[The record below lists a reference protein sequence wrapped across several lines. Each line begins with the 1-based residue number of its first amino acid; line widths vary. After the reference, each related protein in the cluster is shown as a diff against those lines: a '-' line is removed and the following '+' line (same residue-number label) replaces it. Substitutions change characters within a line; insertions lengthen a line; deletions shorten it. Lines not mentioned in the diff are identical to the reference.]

1 MKEGPIE
8 DFTNKE
14 RIAKLLRFASTE
26 TGSEEQ
32 TVSLEDY
39 AGRMKQGQDKIYYIT
54 AESHAAARHSP
65 HLEVFRKKGI
75 EVLLLSDRV
84 DEWLVAHLTEFDGK
98 PLQSVARG
106 DIDLGDVDDKEEKK
120 AREEANKEFK
130 DVIERVK
137 KTLGDRISDARMS
150 QRLTDSPSCLVLGEH
165 DMSIQM
171 QQILEAAGQ
180 YAPRAQP
187 ILELNSA
194 HKLVTRL
201 KDISDDDSF
210 NDWVSLLFEQAQLAA
225 GNQLDDPAG
234 FVMRVNRLLES

>member
-1 MKEGPIE
+1 
-8 DFTNKE
+8 
-14 RIAKLLRFASTE
+14 
-26 TGSEEQ
+26 
-32 TVSLEDY
+32 
-39 AGRMKQGQDKIYYIT
+39 
-54 AESHAAARHSP
+54 
-65 HLEVFRKKGI
+65 
-75 EVLLLSDRV
+75 LLSDRV
-84 DEWLVAHLTEFDGK
+84 DEWLVAHLTEFEGK

-106 DIDLGDVDDKEEKK
+106 DLDLGDIDDKEEKK
-120 AREEANKEFK
+120 AREQADKEFK

-150 QRLTDSPSCLVLGEH
+150 QRLTDSPSCLVLNEH
-165 DMSIQM
+165 DMSMQM

-187 ILELNSA
+187 VLELNST

-201 KDISDDDSF
+201 KDLTDDDSF
-210 NDWVSLLFEQAQLAA
+210 NDWISLLFEQAQLAA